1 MDLFS
6 NKNKTEK
13 NNNKTKR
20 KYRKTKCKRF
30 CKKDYLPEI
39 NKRMKQVSEKQKIP
53 YQPPTD
59 KDKKLYYKGCKKS
72 FCNRKCKGYD
82 FFGDKIRQ
90 KEFQA
95 NIKDGFENTFSE
107 EQIRMLKKKGALSG
121 CLNMPDYDVLHDQ
134 K

>member
-1 MDLFS
+1 MDLSFD
-6 NKNKTEK
+6 KNKTEK
-13 NNNKTKR
+13 KKHRKTK
-20 KYRKTKCKRF
+20 KKCKRF

-39 NKRMKQVSEKQKIP
+39 NKRAKQVSEKQNIP

-59 KDKKLYYKGCKKS
+59 KEKKLYYKGCKKS

-82 FFGDKIRQ
+82 FFGNKERQ

-107 EQIRMLKKKGALSG
+107 EQIKILKKKGALSG
-121 CLNMPDYDVLHDQ
+121 SLNIPDYDVLHDQ